1 MPVAPRATSTRVMRL
16 RIVRVHSGDALTHCP
31 GAFDA
36 CRVQSDKSRSVPLAT
51 DCGSRCNAKGALHA
65 GTGVGVSADR
75 GRGIPFDR
83 TRSKRF
89 QLFSFGFSRVS
100 NLKLTFIW

>member
-1 MPVAPRATSTRVMRL
+1 MYLSPLTVAQ
-16 RIVRVHSGDALTHCP
+16 VR
-31 GAFDA
+31 
-36 CRVQSDKSRSVPLAT
+36 RKKSVARP
-51 DCGSRCNAKGALHA
+51 DR
-65 GTGVGVSADR
+65 GVGVSADR

-100 NLKLTFIW
+100 NLKLTFIDGGDGGGDSGDSGDGGVVVVMVMVMVRERAV